1 MKIGLGIDTGG
12 TCTDGVLYDL
22 DTKEILA
29 SAKTPTTRQD
39 LSVGIDNVLA
49 LLPAQLLTQV
59 ETVGLSTTL
68 ATNACVE
75 NKGGRSKVIFI
86 GVDKDTVLQTG
97 QNFGLPIDDSLIFI
111 PCKKT
116 LHGEILEA
124 PDWAQVT
131 EQLTEKV
138 LLITDKRS
146 RISSVPL
153 LRSSFC

>member
-97 QNFGLPIDDSLIFI
+97 QNFGFCGGAVFRQLKDSFEHGIDSFLSNIFRERIQGYPIIISR
-111 PCKKT
+111 KKQ
-116 LHGEILEA
+116 
-124 PDWAQVT
+124 D
-131 EQLTEKV
+131 
-138 LLITDKRS
+138 
-146 RISSVPL
+146 
-153 LRSSFC
+153 